1 MTELDLLLDLGLPG
15 LVFLG
20 LCLWLIRKAAKA
32 ARTEGDLEGERLQG
46 SLADELSAGRARA
59 AASQQPNLSAVPDTV
74 SEITGTRTGP
84 STTSATTSSPSTSR
98 EVLLGANLDAADPA
112 HLPLISALVA
122 ERESQ
127 LRSQHTGPSDVP
139 RRIEVLW
146 VRSTATHAA
155 WCERRHAATLAARAM
170 TRDVICVAQIDRG
183 LVVGRWSYG

>member
-1 MTELDLLLDLGLPG
+1 VTELDLLLDLGLPG

-20 LCLWLIRKAAKA
+20 LCVWLIRKAARA

-59 AASQQPNLSAVPDTV
+59 AASQQPNLSALPDISV
-74 SEITGTRTGP
+74 DPNPNPLS
-84 STTSATTSSPSTSR
+84 
-98 EVLLGANLDAADPA
+98 GANLEAADPA

-122 ERESQ
+122 DRESQ
-127 LRSQHTGPSDVP
+127 LRSQNTGPSDVP

-155 WCERRHAATLAARAM
+155 WCERRHAATFAARAM
-170 TRDVICVAQIDRG
+170 TRDVICVAHIDRG
-183 LVVGRWSYG
+183 LVVDRWSYG